1 MTYAQPEEP
10 IILIGMAARRTA
22 LKWKAGETLRK
33 KLGTEGAD
41 TRTIQKAM
49 NELAEAL
56 REK

>member
-1 MTYAQPEEP
+1 MIENPDL
-10 IILIGMAARRTA
+10 LIAAAARRA
-22 LKWKAGETLRK
+22 VLRWKAGETLRK

-41 TRTIQKAM
+41 ARTIQKAM